1 MDYLRLKIITPKR
14 IVLEKDIVSITVP
27 SSEGDVT
34 ILPRHTLL
42 FSLLKEGIV
51 TYRTEK
57 DEQLLAIGGG
67 YLETNGKQVQLL
79 VSRAYG
85 QDEIDHEATLKA
97 IEDAKADMRQLK
109 DKKQLQDIS
118 TLLRRSL
125 VDLKLLKRKAPK
137 SFHSE

>member
-1 MDYLRLKIITPKR
+1 MNNLRLKIITPKR
-14 IVLEKDIVSITVP
+14 IVLEKDIISITVP

-34 ILPRHTLL
+34 VLPRHTHL
-42 FSLLKEGIV
+42 FSLLNEGIV

-57 DEQLLAIGGG
+57 NEEMLAIGGG
-67 YLETNGKQVQLL
+67 YLETDGKNVQLL
-79 VSRAYG
+79 VTRAYG
-85 QDEIDHEATLKA
+85 QDEIDHAATMKA
-97 IEDAKADMRQLK
+97 IEDAKVDMKQVK